1 MVSVSVGEDLSSR
14 LSCSSGEPVRAPW
27 GHPRKPRTQLG
38 SIYKVGLE
46 FQRCRD
52 LKSPPLSLRPEGPR
66 CSAKRYACQVS
77 HRRDTGAGR
86 YLPSPGHLPKG
97 GGPGARP
104 WSSEVPLTKFHL
116 RASGLD
122 GSKCPR
128 RDTFLRLL
136 LLAARMTPGVTSRVK
151 PRCLAL
157 HLLLNLQPNPLPPG
171 LPQPLRTDRPIL
183 SPRLSPSSSESWAP
197 SLPGPFLS
205 HFSWDYSFPNWVLGQ
220 SGLSSSR
227 ALSTLFSFLHS
238 PTQARPGPQGMLASQ
253 GSFQNANGVMP
264 LGHLAPSGSQP
275 LGPHCLLPPQSV
287 RVCV

>member
-1 MVSVSVGEDLSSR
+1 MLCETLR
-14 LSCSSGEPVRAPW
+14 MSGISQEGHWSWKVPALPRSPAEGWRARGPTLVL
-27 GHPRKPRTQLG
+27 R
-38 SIYKVGLE
+38 
-46 FQRCRD
+46 
-52 LKSPPLSLRPEGPR
+52 SP
-66 CSAKRYACQVS
+66 S
-77 HRRDTGAGR
+77 HQI
-86 YLPSPGHLPKG
+86 P
-97 GGPGARP
+97 
-104 WSSEVPLTKFHL
+104 
-116 RASGLD
+116 GLD

-157 HLLLNLQPNPLPPG
+157 HLLLHLQPNPVPPG